1 MEIFF
6 ASRKM
11 QKQCASEKETIKKW
25 GSQNGERVRR
35 RLAQLR
41 AAENLAV
48 MMALPFGR
56 CHPLKGDRR
65 GQFAVDVKHPFRLI
79 FEPAHDPLPLKEDG
93 GLEPAKV
100 TRIRV
105 LEIGDYHGD

>member
-6 ASRKM
+6 SSQKM
-11 QKQCASEKETIKKW
+11 QKICSSEKESTRTW
-25 GSQNGERVRR
+25 GKQNGARVRLCLTQ
-35 RLAQLR
+35 LA

-48 MMALPFGR
+48 MMASPFGR
-56 CHPLKGDRR
+56 CHPLKGNRR
-65 GQFAVDVKHPFRLI
+65 GQFAVDVKHPFRLM

-93 GLEPAKV
+93 GLELAQV
-100 TRIRV
+100 TRSRV